1 MKRAFRWLLLLV
13 TVASATA
20 VWRFTRPEPV
30 TVSLYRVTR
39 GPVASTVANTR
50 VGTVKACRRSNVAPA
65 TGGQVARLNVAEGSR
80 VKKDQILLE
89 IWNDDLRAQL
99 ALAEA
104 ELIAAKARAKE
115 ACLLAEGAEREARR
129 QAGLQRRKLVAEETA
144 DIAETNARSKRAAC
158 EAAQSSIEVSR
169 ARVAV
174 AQSTLRRT
182 IIRAPFAGV
191 VAELNA
197 ELGEFIT
204 PSPTGIATL
213 PPIDL
218 LDLSC
223 RYVSAPIDEVDTAAI
238 RTDMQAF
245 VSLDAFPKQRW
256 QGSVRRIAPYVLE
269 REKQARTVEVEVEIA
284 DPLALQDL
292 LPGYSAD
299 IEVVIEARDQ
309 VLRVPS
315 EAVLEGSRVLVFDET
330 ASRLEERVFDAGLSN
345 WEYTEVRAGLTE
357 GERIVVSLGQEGV
370 KAGAYALAAT
380 ETRARRQTL
389 APL

>member
-1 MKRAFRWLLLLV
+1 VKRALKWSLLLV

-20 VWRFTRPEPV
+20 VWHFTRPEPV
-30 TVSLYRVTR
+30 TVSLYRVTL

-129 QAGLQRRKLVAEETA
+129 QAGLQRRKLVAEETV

-182 IIRAPFAGV
+182 IIRAPFTGV

-256 QGSVRRIAPYVLE
+256 RGSVRRIAPYVLE
-269 REKQARTVEVEVEIA
+269 REKQARTVEVEVEIT

-315 EAVLEGSRVLVFDET
+315 EAVLEGNRVLVFDET
-330 ASRLEERVFDAGLSN
+330 AGRLEERVFDAGLSN
-345 WEYTEVRAGLTE
+345 WEYTEVRAGLAE
-357 GERIVVSLGQEGV
+357 GDRIVVSLGQEGV

-380 ETRARRQTL
+380 ENRARRQTL

>member
-1 MKRAFRWLLLLV
+1 
-13 TVASATA
+13 
-20 VWRFTRPEPV
+20 
-30 TVSLYRVTR
+30 
-39 GPVASTVANTR
+39 
-50 VGTVKACRRSNVAPA
+50 
-65 TGGQVARLNVAEGSR
+65 
-80 VKKDQILLE
+80 
-89 IWNDDLRAQL
+89 
-99 ALAEA
+99 
-104 ELIAAKARAKE
+104 
-115 ACLLAEGAEREARR
+115 
-129 QAGLQRRKLVAEETA
+129 
-144 DIAETNARSKRAAC
+144 
-158 EAAQSSIEVSR
+158 
-169 ARVAV
+169 
-174 AQSTLRRT
+174 
-182 IIRAPFAGV
+182 
-191 VAELNA
+191 
-197 ELGEFIT
+197 
-204 PSPTGIATL
+204 
-213 PPIDL
+213 

>member
-1 MKRAFRWLLLLV
+1 VKRAFRWLLLLV

-65 TGGQVARLNVAEGSR
+65 TGGQVARLNVTEGSR

-89 IWNDDLRAQL
+89 IWNDDLRAEL

-129 QAGLQRRKLVAEETA
+129 QAGLQRRKLVAEETV
-144 DIAETNARSKRAAC
+144 DTAETNARSKRAAC
-158 EAAQSSIEVSR
+158 EGAQSSIEVSR

-182 IIRAPFAGV
+182 IIRAPFTGV

-197 ELGEFIT
+197 EFGEFIT

-223 RYVSAPIDEVDTAAI
+223 RYVSAPIDEVDAAAI
-238 RTDMQAF
+238 RTDMRAF

-256 QGSVRRIAPYVLE
+256 PGSVRRIAPYVLE
-269 REKQARTVEVEVEIA
+269 REKQARTVEVEVEIT
-284 DPLALQDL
+284 DPLALRDL

-309 VLRVPS
+309 VLRIPS

-330 ASRLEERVFDAGLSN
+330 AGRLEERVFDAGLSN
-345 WEYTEVRAGLTE
+345 WEYTEVLAGLAE
-357 GERIVVSLGQEGV
+357 DERIVVSLGQEGV

-380 ETRARRQTL
+380 ETRAH
-389 APL
+389 ASKH

>member
-129 QAGLQRRKLVAEETA
+129 QAGLQRRRLVAEETA
-144 DIAETNARSKRAAC
+144 DTAETNARSKRAAY

-182 IIRAPFAGV
+182 IIRAPFTGV

-245 VSLDAFPKQRW
+245 VSLDAFPKQCWR
-256 QGSVRRIAPYVLE
+256 GSVRRIAPYVLE
-269 REKQARTVEVEVEIA
+269 REKQARTVEVEVEIT

-330 ASRLEERVFDAGLSN
+330 AGRLEERVFDAGLSN
-345 WEYTEVRAGLTE
+345 WEYTEVRAGLAE
-357 GERIVVSLGQEGV
+357 GEQIVVSLGQEGV

-380 ETRARRQTL
+380 ENRARRQTL

>member
-182 IIRAPFAGV
+182 IIRAPFTGV

-256 QGSVRRIAPYVLE
+256 RGSVRRIAPYVLE

-345 WEYTEVRAGLTE
+345 WEYTEVRAGLAE
-357 GERIVVSLGQEGV
+357 GERIVISLGQEGV

-380 ETRARRQTL
+380 ENRARRQTL

>member
-30 TVSLYRVTR
+30 TVSLYRVTH

-129 QAGLQRRKLVAEETA
+129 QAGLQRRKLVAEETV
-144 DIAETNARSKRAAC
+144 DTAETNARSKRAAC

-182 IIRAPFAGV
+182 IIHAPFAGV

-238 RTDMQAF
+238 RTDMRAF

-256 QGSVRRIAPYVLE
+256 RGSVRRIAPYVLE
-269 REKQARTVEVEVEIA
+269 REKQARTVEVEVEIT

-330 ASRLEERVFDAGLSN
+330 AGRLEERVFDAGLSN
-345 WEYTEVRAGLTE
+345 WEYTEVLAGLAE
-357 GERIVVSLGQEGV
+357 DERIVVSLGQEGV

-380 ETRARRQTL
+380 ENRARRQTL

>member
-1 MKRAFRWLLLLV
+1 VKRAFRWLLLLV

-30 TVSLYRVTR
+30 MVSLYRVTH

-129 QAGLQRRKLVAEETA
+129 QAGLQRRRLVAEETA
-144 DIAETNARSKRAAC
+144 DTAETNARSKRAAC

-182 IIRAPFAGV
+182 IIRAPFTGV

-256 QGSVRRIAPYVLE
+256 RGSVRRIAPYVLE
-269 REKQARTVEVEVEIA
+269 REKQARTVEVEVEIT

-345 WEYTEVRAGLTE
+345 WEYTEVRAGLAE
-357 GERIVVSLGQEGV
+357 GERVVVSLGQEGV

-380 ETRARRQTL
+380 ENRARRQTL

>member
-13 TVASATA
+13 TVASAMA

-129 QAGLQRRKLVAEETA
+129 QAGLQRRRLVAEETA
-144 DIAETNARSKRAAC
+144 DTAETNARSKRAAC

-169 ARVAV
+169 ARVAA

-182 IIRAPFAGV
+182 IIRAPFTGV

-238 RTDMQAF
+238 RTDMRAF

>member
-1 MKRAFRWLLLLV
+1 MKWAFRWLLLLV
-13 TVASATA
+13 TVASAAA

-39 GPVASTVANTR
+39 GPVASMVANTR

-65 TGGQVARLNVAEGSR
+65 TGGQVARLNVAEGSH

-89 IWNDDLRAQL
+89 IWNDDLRAEL
-99 ALAEA
+99 ALVEA

-129 QAGLQRRKLVAEETA
+129 QAGLQRRKLVAEETT

-223 RYVSAPIDEVDTAAI
+223 RYVSAPIDEVDAAAI

-256 QGSVRRIAPYVLE
+256 RGSVRRIAPYVLE

-309 VLRVPS
+309 VLRIPS

-330 ASRLEERVFDAGLSN
+330 TGWLEERVFDAGLSN
-345 WEYTEVRAGLTE
+345 WEYTEVRAGLVE
-357 GERIVVSLGQEGV
+357 DERIVVSLGQEGV
-370 KAGAYALAAT
+370 KAGAYARAAT
-380 ETRARRQTL
+380 ETRAC
-389 APL
+389 AGNH

>member
-1 MKRAFRWLLLLV
+1 VKRALKWSLLLV

-20 VWRFTRPEPV
+20 VWHFTRPEPV
-30 TVSLYRVTR
+30 TVSLYRVTL

-129 QAGLQRRKLVAEETA
+129 QAGLQRRRLVAEETA
-144 DIAETNARSKRAAC
+144 DTAETNARSKRAAC

-182 IIRAPFAGV
+182 IIRAPFTGV

-256 QGSVRRIAPYVLE
+256 RGSVRRIAPYVLE
-269 REKQARTVEVEVEIA
+269 REKQARTVEVEVEIT

-315 EAVLEGSRVLVFDET
+315 EAVLEGNRVLVFDET
-330 ASRLEERVFDAGLSN
+330 AGRLEERVFDAGLSN
-345 WEYTEVRAGLTE
+345 WEYTEVRAGLAE
-357 GERIVVSLGQEGV
+357 GDRIVVSLGQEGV

-380 ETRARRQTL
+380 ENRARRQTL

>member
-13 TVASATA
+13 TVASAMA

-80 VKKDQILLE
+80 VKKDQVLLE
-89 IWNDDLRAQL
+89 IWNDDLRAEL

-182 IIRAPFAGV
+182 IIRAPFTGV

-330 ASRLEERVFDAGLSN
+330 AGRLEERVFDAGLSN

-357 GERIVVSLGQEGV
+357 GERIVVSLG
-370 KAGAYALAAT
+370 
-380 ETRARRQTL
+380 
-389 APL
+389 